1 MIKFKMVQKG
11 YCYETE
17 DGKIK
22 IEKGQ
27 EYVRTIR
34 TCHGCMDK
42 WEWKFYWNIYGI
54 EEDGHPVIYR
64 QKTLNEAKAFVR
76 EYFEGEEDW
85 AVVSDGD
92 IIYTG
97 SKAWCEECA
106 DKLVSKHG
114 GNIEVCYV
122 GY

>member
-11 YCYETE
+11 YRYESE
-17 DGKIK
+17 DGTIVL
-22 IEKGQ
+22 EKDW
-27 EYVRTIR
+27 YKVRTVE
-34 TCHGCMDK
+34 TVHHCMDK
-42 WEWKFYWNIYGI
+42 YEERSRWNIYGLQ
-54 EEDGHPVIYR
+54 DCGKNVVYSRP
-64 QKTLNEAKAFVR
+64 TLNEAKAFVR
-76 EYFEGEEDW
+76 DYFEKDW